1 MSLKGKMFHV
11 KHRLQ
16 KYSQFSGKNH
26 YCFGWNN
33 ICWFAAIAALLIIAD
48 LACAQEIILPRPTQG
63 TTNFYRIEIVNK
75 SEIVNMDGTILE
87 TLYPMR
93 VSTTTL
99 CLGVRETILLS
110 DSTSTKAQYYIQ
122 DFDLSSA
129 MAGIT
134 FGLGY
139 DITGSSW
146 TITTDR
152 EGRIIDV
159 IGLDAL
165 APFISEIGG
174 SELMTCLRPPI
185 PNQPLSKGSNWSSE
199 NNSRIPIG
207 DRVVETKLRIDYKVL
222 EVSTKPAAGV
232 TVGLTIASDT
242 KTRTLRKTG
251 DYLIDLGVKGKGRG
265 TLLYNLDQARVDW
278 CRVDM
283 DFSTRV
289 TSELMGECSS
299 MDMRQYSKM
308 SMAVEKI
315 NSKR

>member
-16 KYSQFSGKNH
+16 KYSQFSGKSH
-26 YCFGWNN
+26 CCFGWSN
-33 ICWFAAIAALLIIAD
+33 ICWFVVITVLLIIAD

-63 TTNFYRIEIVNK
+63 TTNFYHIEIVNK
-75 SEIVNMDGTILE
+75 SEIVNMDGAIPE

-110 DSTSTKAQYYIQ
+110 DSTSTKVQYYVQ

-139 DITGSSW
+139 DITGSSF

-152 EGRIIDV
+152 EGRVIDA
-159 IGLDAL
+159 IGLDTL

-174 SELMTCLRPPI
+174 SELMTYLRPPI
-185 PNQPLSKGSNWSSE
+185 PDRPLSKGSKWSSE
-199 NNSRIPIG
+199 SNSHIPIG
-207 DRVVETKLRIDYKVL
+207 DRVVETRLRIDYKVL
-222 EVSTKPAAGV
+222 AVSTEPAAGAK
-232 TVGLTIASDT
+232 VGLTITSDT
-242 KTRTLRKTG
+242 RTRTLRKTG
-251 DYLIDLGVKGKGRG
+251 DYLIDLGIQGKGNG
-265 TLLYNLDQARVDW
+265 TRLYNVDQARVDW

-289 TSELMGECSS
+289 TSELMGERSS
-299 MDMRQYSKM
+299 IDMRQYSKM
-308 SMAVEKI
+308 NVKAD
-315 NSKR
+315 